1 LAKKKTSTKKKIKT
15 KLGQGLIKGLK
26 EAVAAAAAPAEKPKE
41 ELKTMDPI
49 DPGLVTLAMSQADL
63 AMYINLMHV
72 CAQTFEKLAATAAEQ
87 NEEASFNV
95 YAARYKLTIN
105 FAQQL
110 AALAKV
116 GEPENRNVH

>member
-1 LAKKKTSTKKKIKT
+1 MAKKKTSTKKKTKT

-26 EAVAAAAAPAEKPKE
+26 EAVEAEKPK
-41 ELKTMDPI
+41 TVAPV
-49 DPGLVTLAMSQADL
+49 DPGLVTLAMSQTDL

-72 CAQTFEKLAATAAEQ
+72 CAQTFEKLAAAAAEQ
-87 NEEASFNV
+87 NEETSFNIYV
-95 YAARYKLTIN
+95 ARYKLTIN

-110 AALAKV
+110 AALARV